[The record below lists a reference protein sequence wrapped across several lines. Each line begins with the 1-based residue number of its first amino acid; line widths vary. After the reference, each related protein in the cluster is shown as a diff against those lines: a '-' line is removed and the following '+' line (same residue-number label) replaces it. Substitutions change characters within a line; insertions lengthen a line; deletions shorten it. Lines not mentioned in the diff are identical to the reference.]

1 MSRLAQWGPAGWTFL
16 HSIGFSYPEATPTVE
31 EKESMYKFLVHTGA
45 VLPCR
50 RCRRHYAAFVRARL
64 SDPYCAVLADRESL
78 SRFLVDLHNDV
89 NRRLGRPEMSFER
102 VRALYEGGDG
112 GGGDSWTV
120 IVAVVAV
127 VAAVVIAAVMA
138 AARKGSPS
146 RTHSGRPP

>member
-64 SDPYCAVLADRESL
+64 SDPYCAVLANRESL

-112 GGGDSWTV
+112 GGGSWTV
-120 IVAVVAV
+120 IVAAAVVVAV
-127 VAAVVIAAVMA
+127 ITATVVV
-138 AARKGSPS
+138 RKVGS
-146 RTHSGRPP
+146 RTHSGRPS

>member
-1 MSRLAQWGPAGWTFL
+1 MSRLAQWGPAGWIFL
-16 HSIGFSYPEATPTVE
+16 HSIGFSYPEATPTME
-31 EKESMYKFLVHTGA
+31 EKESMYKFLVHTGE

-50 RCRRHYAAFVRARL
+50 RCRRHYAAFVRTHL

-102 VRALYEGGDG
+102 VRALYEGSDA
-112 GGGDSWTV
+112 GGDSWTLLV
-120 IVAVVAV
+120 IVAT
-127 VAAVVIAAVMA
+127 VVIAVVMTAVVV
-138 AARKGSPS
+138 RKGSLGS

>member
-112 GGGDSWTV
+112 GGDSWTV
-120 IVAVVAV
+120 IVAAVVVVAVIMAAV
-127 VAAVVIAAVMA
+127 VAA
-138 AARKGSPS
+138 RKAGY